1 MSKITQAKK
10 EAKAK
15 GKQAKIAAANAKKAA
30 APKEETAKAKKPA
43 VPNFGKCATCKSY
56 SRCKGRA
63 EPCKTTG
70 KYTPRKATCQA
81 YDFKD

>member
-1 MSKITQAKK
+1 MSKKTQEKK

-30 APKEETAKAKKPA
+30 APKEAPKSKQNIK
-43 VPNFGKCATCKSY
+43 NYGKCATCKSY
-56 SRCKGRA
+56 RRCKGRP
-63 EPCKTTG
+63 EPCATTG
-70 KYTPRKATCQA
+70 KYTPRKATCKA

>member
-30 APKEETAKAKKPA
+30 LPKEEMAKPKQSIK
-43 VPNFGKCATCKSY
+43 NYGKCCTCKSY
-56 SRCKGRA
+56 KRCKGRA

-70 KYTPRKATCQA
+70 KYTPRKASCEA